1 MKNIGGKVLIIILVV
16 SQIGLGIKSFFVLRQ
31 LFANKVENLIS
42 STDQAIV
49 LAFVVTTI
57 IVSFLLVLYA
67 LSNAE
72 KQIKPEV
79 ELVTKSEIK
88 DRTEQKL
95 IKEEEKKR
103 IQALNEKKKLIV
115 SDLMKDLNLNEGLQ
129 KYSEKV
135 LVNISKQFSIMQGLF
150 FLKDPQDK
158 VYRKVGTYAY
168 YSEEE
173 LREFTEDIGLS
184 GQVAANKKL
193 LNISNIPDKYITV
206 LSGLGNSSPANLVIF
221 PILKNN
227 ESIGII
233 ELASFVKFDS
243 FAEEVFMEFSLQ
255 IGSQLIE
262 ISKEKISSEN

>member
-1 MKNIGGKVLIIILVV
+1 MKNFGGKLITIALVAL
-16 SQIGLGIKSFFVLRQ
+16 QIGLGIKSFFVLKQ
-31 LFANKVENLIS
+31 LFANKVETLIS
-42 STDQAIV
+42 PTDQAIV
-49 LAFVVTTI
+49 IAFMVATI
-57 IVSFLLVLYA
+57 IVSLLLVLFA
-67 LSNAE
+67 MQKEE

-88 DRTEQKL
+88 DRTEQKI

-103 IQALNEKKKLIV
+103 IQALNDKKKVIV

-135 LVNISKQFSIMQGLF
+135 LINISKQFNIMQGLF

-206 LSGLGNSSPANLVIF
+206 LSGLGQSSPANLVIF

-243 FAEEVFMEFSLQ
+243 FAEEVFMEFSLM
-255 IGSQLIE
+255 IGNQLADINKE
-262 ISKEKISSEN
+262 IASTEN